1 MANSSNAPQTI
12 KVCAGPGCKAWKSA
26 KILSLIWK
34 IIIQSSTEEK
44 MRVCSVPCMKRC
56 GGGASVEM
64 PFQGK
69 FFKFRQPE
77 EALQTIQM

>member
-12 KVCAGPGCKAWKSA
+12 KVCAGPGCKAWNSA

-77 EALQTIQM
+77 EALQTIHM